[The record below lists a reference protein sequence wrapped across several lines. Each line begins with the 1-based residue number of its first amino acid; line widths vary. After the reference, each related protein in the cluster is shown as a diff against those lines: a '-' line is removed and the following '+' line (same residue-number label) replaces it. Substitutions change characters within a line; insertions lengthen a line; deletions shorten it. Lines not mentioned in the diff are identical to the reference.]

1 MKEGNSKA
9 EPPFSSNDSPMSG
22 EESKVPLNS
31 NSSPLPALIG
41 GDLVLEPIGD
51 MGSVNAEER
60 NLTEHHS
67 AHFRED
73 PVRFM
78 MQMGA
83 FYQGT
88 GWRSYRNYIGTRIF
102 YEGYTEELKERVLN
116 SERVL
121 YMIAYLAEKQ
131 VNLLSQTLPNA
142 NPKMI
147 AKRKKKLEKELQ
159 IVANGM
165 VDKLI
170 ADLNSIRFLRIFV
183 YFVNNILLRRV
194 AIHAAQ
200 NSQSLIILPCHKS
213 HVDYIVIS
221 YIFYRLGLALP
232 HITAG
237 DNLDMPIVG
246 TLFKRSGAFF
256 IRRSWGEDQ
265 LYGSIVKEYLECLLE
280 SGHNVEC
287 FIEGTRSRTGKLLPP
302 KLGILK
308 IVLECILSGRTKDC
322 WIVPVSLQYDKVI
335 ETETYVHELL
345 GNPKEKETL
354 WSVVTNSRLVQLK
367 WGRIDVRFAK
377 PYSLL
382 SFIEDQK
389 KRRLYLDPMSETQ
402 KITLLRALG
411 YQVLSDINSVSV
423 VMPTALVGT
432 VILTLRGRG
441 VGRNELIRRVDWL
454 KAAILAKGGR
464 VKDFCGMSTAEIVDR
479 AMAVLKD
486 LIKERKDLLEPVF
499 YAEKRFELSFYRNQ
513 VMHLFVSEAMISV
526 AMYTKIK
533 QGGAKP
539 AQRLDMDTLLK
550 EVEFL
555 SQLLK
560 GEFVY
565 NPGEIKNN
573 LYKTLLGLKNDNVID
588 YDDKYVELSDAE
600 RAIGRENYDFYCFLI
615 WPFIETYWLAAIS
628 LFSLTPNNPPQPT
641 TPVVNK
647 TTNDQPAPI
656 TWFNERDFQNK
667 SQLFGKTLY
676 YQGDISYFEAVN
688 KETLKNAFI
697 LLEDAGVIMVKRSR
711 NVKIQS
717 TIALAPGFVPTRNS
731 DGIIEAKG
739 ELWNLVEKIGK
750 FRREGKNRRDNATVS
765 SRVLKLAEMVGTP
778 TAADLDVMNLMNK
791 PSKAGKLEAKL

>member
-1 MKEGNSKA
+1 MPIRKNPYSFLKLLHNFITYPLKIQSTETRYKETILA
-9 EPPFSSNDSPMSG
+9 VLTP
-22 EESKVPLNS
+22 
-31 NSSPLPALIG
+31 
-41 GDLVLEPIGD
+41 VLE
-51 MGSVNAEER
+51 
-60 NLTEHHS
+60 HHP
-67 AHFRED
+67 AYFHED

-78 MQMGA
+78 MQIGV

-88 GWRSYRNYIGTRIF
+88 
-102 YEGYTEELKERVLN
+102 
-116 SERVL
+116 
-121 YMIAYLAEKQ
+121 
-131 VNLLSQTLPNA
+131 
-142 NPKMI
+142 
-147 AKRKKKLEKELQ
+147 
-159 IVANGM
+159 
-165 VDKLI
+165 
-170 ADLNSIRFLRIFV
+170 
-183 YFVNNILLRRV
+183 LRRV

-221 YIFYRLGLALP
+221 YIFFRLGLALP
-232 HITAG
+232 HIAAG
-237 DNLDMPIVG
+237 DNLDLPIVG
-246 TLFKRSGAFF
+246 TVFRRSGAFF
-256 IRRSWGEDQ
+256 IRRTWGEDQ
-265 LYGSIVKEYLECLLE
+265 LYGSIAKEYLECLLE
-280 SGHNVEC
+280 SGHNLEC

-308 IVLECILSGRTKDC
+308 NILECILSGRTEDC
-322 WIVPVSLQYDKVI
+322 WIVPVSLQYDKVV
-335 ETETYVHELL
+335 ETETYVNELL

-367 WGRIDVRFAK
+367 WGRIDVRFSK
-377 PYSLL
+377 PFSLL

-389 KRRLYLDPMSETQ
+389 KRRNYNNPLIEAQ

-411 YQVLSDINSVSV
+411 YRVLSDINSVSV

-432 VILTLRGRG
+432 VVLTLRGRG

-454 KAAILAKGGR
+454 KAAILTRGGR
-464 VKDFCGMSTAEIVDR
+464 VKDFYGMSTAEIVDR
-479 AMAVLKD
+479 AIAVLKD
-486 LIKERKDLLEPVF
+486 LIVERKDLLEPVF

-513 VMHLFVSEAMISV
+513 VMHLFVSEAIISV

-539 AQRLDMDTLLK
+539 AQRLNRATLLK
-550 EVEFL
+550 EIEFL

-573 LYKTLLGLKNDNVID
+573 IYKTLIGLKNDNVID
-588 YDDKYVELSDAE
+588 YNDEYVELSDAE

-615 WPFIETYWLAAIS
+615 WPFVETYWLATIS
-628 LFSLTPNNPPQPT
+628 LFSMTPNNPPQST
-641 TPVVNK
+641 TPIENK
-647 TTNDQPAPI
+647 TTNNI

-667 SQLFGKTLY
+667 CQLFGKTLY

-697 LLEDAGVIMVKRSR
+697 HLENAGVIMVKRSR
-711 NVKIQS
+711 NVKIQP
-717 TIALAPGFVPTRNS
+717 TIALAPKFIPTRNS

-739 ELWNLVEKIGK
+739 ELWNLVEKIGN

-778 TAADLDVMNLMNK
+778 TAADVDVMNLMNNK
-791 PSKAGKLEAKL
+791 PSKAGKREAKL